1 MKDETISIGDELNS
15 KFSIS
20 DEEEYSNYD
29 EKNPPNCYYS
39 KYTPEDDEEQKEGGD
54 PNQEEADVSQVN
66 QTSNNLLT

>member
-20 DEEEYSNYD
+20 DEEAYSNYD

-39 KYTPEDDEEQKEGGD
+39 KYTPEYDEEQKEGGD
-54 PNQEEADVSQVN
+54 QNLDEADVSQVN